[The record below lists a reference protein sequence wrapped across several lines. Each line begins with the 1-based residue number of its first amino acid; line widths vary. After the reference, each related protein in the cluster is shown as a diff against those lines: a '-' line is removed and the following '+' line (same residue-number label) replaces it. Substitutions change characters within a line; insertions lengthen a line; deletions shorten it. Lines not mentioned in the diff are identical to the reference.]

1 MELFKMKYER
11 NEYPRPQFKRDKW
24 MKLNGEW
31 EFEFDDDNDGAK
43 RGLYKGETTLK
54 DKINVPFS
62 YQYSAS
68 GIGDKSQHDT
78 VWYRRKFVVEKD
90 KRALLCFNASDYETD
105 VWINGKHAVNHKGG
119 FTPFKADITELLEDG
134 ENVIVVRCSDGQETF
149 YPRGKQ
155 NWRKEPF
162 SCFYIP
168 NTGIW
173 QSVWIEYFDGDC
185 VDFYKFEPD
194 VDNRVIIGEIQTLYG
209 KACLA
214 EITVSFKDEIVK
226 KQTITLDGKLTE
238 FMIKLSDNDHFAF
251 ADMLWSPE
259 KPNLLYIDIKLFAE
273 GKALDLAHTRLGLR
287 KFSVDGGGKI
297 CINSRPVFQRLVLDQ
312 GYWEQSGL
320 TPPSTEA
327 LKKDIEQSK
336 AMGFNGARK
345 HQKFEDPYYY
355 YYAEELGF
363 LTWCEMPSAYKFCAE
378 EVQAI
383 VGEWMAIVCEA
394 RNFTSNICYV
404 PLNESWGVSAI
415 STNTAQQQFAKSLYF
430 LTKALDGTRLI
441 STNDGWDNIEESDI
455 LSIHDYLIKNTS
467 EFAVKYKRGEYDG
480 LNPQGWQ
487 LFADGH
493 KYRGQ
498 PVLLTEFGGIAF
510 AKDSVGKAWGYG
522 SGAVSNEEFYDRL
535 KELTDGISLTE
546 FQGYCYTQLTDVQ
559 QEINGLLYADHT
571 PKTDIN
577 RLKEIFE
584 RYDK

>member
-194 VDNRVIIGEIQTLYG
+194 VDNRVITGEIQTLYG

-320 TPPSTEA
+320 TPPSAEA

-415 STNTAQQQFAKSLYF
+415 SKNTAQQQFAKSLYF

-535 KELTDGISLTE
+535 KELTDGIALTE

>member
-11 NEYPRPQFKRDKW
+11 NEYPRPQFRRDKW
-24 MKLNGEW
+24 MNLNGEW

-90 KRALLCFNASDYETD
+90 KRVLLCFNASDYETD
-105 VWINGKHAVNHKGG
+105 VWINGKYAVNHKGG

-134 ENVIVVRCSDGQETF
+134 ENVIVVRCLDGQETF

-194 VDNRVIIGEIQTLYG
+194 IDNRVITGEIQTLYG

-287 KFSVDGGGKI
+287 KFSVDVGGKI

-320 TPPSTEA
+320 TPPSAEA

-363 LTWCEMPSAYKFCAE
+363 LTWCEMPSAYKFCTE

-493 KYRGQ
+493 NYRGQ

-535 KELTDGISLTE
+535 KELIDGISLTE

-577 RLKEIFE
+577 RLKEVFE

>member
-320 TPPSTEA
+320 TPPSAEA

-455 LSIHDYLIKNTS
+455 LPIHDYLIKNTS

-584 RYDK
+584 HYDK